1 MRDVDLTPYSA
12 ELTRR
17 RIVNDELRTVDAAL
31 MFADVSGYTALTER
45 LAVLGRAG
53 AEAVT
58 LAVNDCFERLVGC
71 VLRYGGDVL
80 RFGGD
85 ALFVAFE
92 GSDRLHRCLQAAE
105 AMQRAIAEL
114 PAIEVPGGT
123 VVLRQSIGVHDG
135 TVVLHR
141 WSGSWDEV
149 VPLGPAVSEALRNE
163 SIASAGEIAISEAVV
178 AVLPA
183 ARVRRCPDGT
193 ARLRRRPRSAEVRDH
208 RAGIASTHDGHAAPR
223 ALPPA
228 LRVAV
233 ESPGLPE
240 HRSAAIGFLAI
251 TGVDAVVDDAVALA
265 ALIDP
270 VLTAIDEIADE
281 LNVRLLATDVSIDSV
296 KLILSAGVPTTRGD
310 DGARLVEGMLHA
322 IRAARRNRT
331 GASVRAGAHIG
342 VVFVGDVGHPRRRS
356 FTVMGDVVNLAARL
370 AAKAPPGGLLVSQD
384 LARTL
389 PAGAQIEPVEP
400 LAVKGKRGLQQVAL
414 IWRLTP
420 GDAPTGDT
428 RAVGVGAALRG
439 RAGDLRSIMSV
450 IERDSVVQVVGER
463 GVGTSRVVAEVAER
477 MRRGDQRAVVLTA
490 AAIADRLAPLRTL
503 RRIVEH
509 LAGPASWT
517 SIIDEL
523 LVVARPAATAK
534 TTSRAQGL
542 ELVGRLADRLL
553 GSWPPN
559 TLLVIDNADLIDDA
573 SRAVLAAA
581 ATSLR
586 IDGGQRRLVVAGHTE
601 RRLPG
606 VRVVTLARLDDDA
619 LRAIVEDSA
628 DVALSDARIDGIVV
642 AASGLA
648 SFAVELSRLA
658 AGADLPPSMESL
670 IAARLDRLPVVDR
683 RLIRELATL
692 GAECALSAAADI
704 LATTLADLRARATA
718 HPSVIELDGPAMRF
732 IDETL
737 RSTAEASLPVS
748 RRRELHRRMAQWLEQ
763 SPQPRPSDVAAH
775 WFGANNDQGVLRWAP
790 RAAEQARFVGASQS
804 AAEWMQQA
812 VMAAQRAGVPTP
824 AFVALAE
831 QWATDARLAGLLEVE
846 ARSLAALAAAVSPAG
861 RAAVQIDRAANARRR
876 GKARSAAS
884 LLGRVESMIG
894 VEDHELRRRVLV
906 ERGWQAAWRGRWSAA
921 LGWASKAVALSGEGA
936 QRTAADDPVLSDPVL
951 SEAWTLTA
959 QALDATGQPGGDAA
973 AARALVHAEAS
984 GDARRVAICIGNL
997 AIAADNRGQWSEAAD
1012 GYRRAMAMFQQ
1023 AGDIVNAATS
1033 SVSLASI
1040 LIELGDVDVAEPIAL
1055 AAARSF
1061 AAAGVHDGS
1070 VQIAESFALRSRVR
1084 RGAVPAA
1091 DLAAVIERAAGLV
1104 ATIGAHDEEIGSFHT
1119 AGLIEMMLLA
1129 GRVGAAVEATENQLR
1144 LVEHYGD
1151 DHLAPA
1157 MLRRLLAA
1165 GLLSAGGA
1173 AGPVAAQQA
1182 LRAAATAG
1190 LDPEIAAVQALCSAW
1205 SVGINESGALL
1216 DPGLDLDLRLGVS
1229 SRPWFAPRPQAT

>member
-17 RIVNDELRTVDAAL
+17 RIVNDEMRAVDAAL

-58 LAVNDCFERLVGC
+58 LAVNDCFERLVGS

-85 ALFVAFE
+85 ALFVVFE
-92 GSDRLHRCLQAAE
+92 GSDRLLRCLDAAE
-105 AMQRAIAEL
+105 AMQREIAEL
-114 PAIEVPGGT
+114 PAIDVPGGT

-135 TVVLHR
+135 SVVLHR

-149 VPLGPAVSEALRNE
+149 VPLGPAVSEVLRNE

-178 AVLPA
+178 EVLPA

-193 ARLRRRPRSAEVRDH
+193 ARLRRRRPSAAVDDR
-208 RAGIASTHDGHAAPR
+208 RAGIAATHDSHAAQR

-228 LRVAV
+228 LRAAV
-233 ESPGLPE
+233 ETPGLPE

-251 TGVDAVVDDAVALA
+251 AGVDAVADDAGALA

-281 LNVRLLATDVSIDSV
+281 LNVHLLATDVSVDSV

-310 DGARLVEGMLHA
+310 DGARLVEGILHA
-322 IRAARRNRT
+322 IRAAGGVGT
-331 GASVRAGAHIG
+331 KASMRAGAHIG

-400 LAVKGKRGLQQVAL
+400 FAVKGKRGLQQVAL
-414 IWRLTP
+414 IRRLTF

-428 RAVGVGAALRG
+428 RAVGVSEALRG
-439 RAGDLRSIMSV
+439 RAAELRSIMAV
-450 IERDSVVQVVGER
+450 IARDSVVQVVGER
-463 GVGTSRVVAEVAER
+463 GVGISRVVAEVAER
-477 MRRGDQRAVVLTA
+477 VSRSSQSAVVLTA
-490 AAIADRLAPLRTL
+490 AAIADRLAPLRSL
-503 RRIVEH
+503 RRVVER
-509 LAGPASWT
+509 LAGTDAWT

-523 LVVARPAATAK
+523 LEVAGPMATAA
-534 TTSRAQGL
+534 TTSRAEGL
-542 ELVGRLADRLL
+542 ELVGQLADRLV
-553 GSWPPN
+553 GCWPTG
-559 TLLVIDNADLIDDA
+559 TLLVLDDADLIDDA

-586 IDGGQRRLVVAGHTE
+586 IGGDQRRLLVAGHTE

-606 VRVVTLARLDDDA
+606 VEVVTLVRLDDPA
-619 LRAIVEDSA
+619 IRAIVEDA
-628 DVALSDARIDGIVV
+628 AGVALSDAQIDGIVA

-658 AGADLPPSMESL
+658 AGAELPPSMESL
-670 IAARLDRLPVVDR
+670 IAARLDRLPVADR

-692 GAECALSAAADI
+692 GAECALQAAVDI
-704 LATTLADLRARATA
+704 LAIPVSELSARTTAYPT
-718 HPSVIELDGPAMRF
+718 VIELDGTVMRF
-732 IDETL
+732 IDETM
-737 RSTAEASLPVS
+737 RSTAEAALPVS
-748 RRRELHRRMAQWLEQ
+748 RRRALHRRMAEWLEQ
-763 SPQPRPSDVAAH
+763 SPRPRPSDVAAH
-775 WFGANNDQGVLRWAP
+775 WFAANDDQGVLRWAP
-790 RAAEQARFVGASQS
+790 QAAEQARFVGASQS

-812 VMAAQRAGVPTP
+812 VAAAQRSAVEP
-824 AFVALAE
+824 AEVVVLAE
-831 QWATDARLAGLLEVE
+831 QWAQDARLAGLLDAE
-846 ARSLAALAAAVSPAG
+846 ARSLVALAAAVSPAG

-876 GKARSAAS
+876 GDAQSAAA
-884 LLGRVESMIG
+884 LLGRVGRMIDVDG
-894 VEDHELRRRVLV
+894 DGLRRRALV
-906 ERGWQAAWRGRWSAA
+906 ERGWQAVWRGRWPAA
-921 LGWASKAVALSGEGA
+921 LKWASKALAGALDPGA
-936 QRTAADDPVLSDPVL
+936 GSTADQEVLSD
-951 SEAWTLTA
+951 AWTLMA
-959 QALDATGQPGGDAA
+959 QSLSATGRPGGDDAA
-973 AARALVHAEAS
+973 DRALTHAGIS
-984 GDARRVAICIGNL
+984 GDARQVAICIGNL
-997 AIAADNRGQWSEAAD
+997 AIAADNRGQWSEAVV
-1012 GYRRAMAMFQQ
+1012 GHRRAMVMFQQ

-1040 LIELGDVDVAEPIAL
+1040 LIELGDVDAAEPIAL

-1061 AAAGVHDGS
+1061 AAAGVQDGS
-1070 VQIAESFALRSRVR
+1070 VQIAESFALRSKVR

-1091 DLAAVIERAAGLV
+1091 DLAAVIERGAGLV
-1104 ATIGAHDEEIGSFHT
+1104 ATISAQDEEIGSFHM
-1119 AGLIEMMLLA
+1119 AGMIEMMLLA
-1129 GRVGAAVEATENQLR
+1129 GRFGAAVEATHNQLR

-1165 GLLSAGGA
+1165 GLLSVGDA

-1182 LRAAATAG
+1182 LRAAAKAG
-1190 LDPEIAAVQALCSAW
+1190 LEPEVAAVQALCSAW
-1205 SVGINESGALL
+1205 SIAIDGLE
-1216 DPGLDLDLRLGVS
+1216 PPRHFELDLELRLGVT
-1229 SRPWFAPRPQAT
+1229 SRPWFAPRPPATG